1 MILWAA
7 IIDHSPFIANFDPLR
22 ACLTI
27 LHNVKK
33 INMNTISIRTGI
45 SMLLLVLGVWACGG
59 QDQAGEQKEKAES
72 TEAAVAPATE
82 PTAEG
87 KEYSAK
93 YQCPMHCP
101 GSGSETYGSC
111 PVCGMHYMYNPNLP
125 DAEAINKKLFKEN
138 PQKKPV
144 E

>member
-1 MILWAA
+1 
-7 IIDHSPFIANFDPLR
+7 
-22 ACLTI
+22 
-27 LHNVKK
+27 
-33 INMNTISIRTGI
+33 MNSISIRATLSI
-45 SMLLLVLGVWACGG
+45 LVLVLNIWACGG
-59 QDQAGEQKEKAES
+59 NAQEGNQQNKAEG
-72 TEAAVAPATE
+72 TEAKAPATE

-87 KEYSAK
+87 KEFTAK

-125 DAEAINKKLFKEN
+125 DAVEINRKLFKEN
-138 PQKKPV
+138 PQKKLA

>member
-1 MILWAA
+1 M
-7 IIDHSPFIANFDPLR
+7 
-22 ACLTI
+22 
-27 LHNVKK
+27 
-33 INMNTISIRTGI
+33 NMISIRTGI
-45 SMLLLVLGVWACGG
+45 SILLLLLGIWACGG
-59 QDQAGEQKEKAES
+59 QGQEGTQEKKAAG
-72 TEAAVAPATE
+72 TEVKAAVTE
-82 PTAEG
+82 PTAES
-87 KEYSAK
+87 KEFSAK

-125 DAEAINKKLFKEN
+125 DADAINKKLFKEN